1 MWQICDRDFGCLSSA
16 INLMIKANDL
26 KKWVTLGLILLLAL
40 PCIFL
45 VMTQHYL
52 PQRSRHVDYY
62 VNPLNSIPGTL
73 NLLTNAPPP
82 QITIIDYSPAQA
94 IKVAIDDPLDCAAYL
109 DTESVS
115 WIDIEGLGNVETWK
129 KLNQVFQLHPIAL
142 EDIVNVPQRPK
153 VEEYDDHLVVI
164 ARMVTLV
171 EASDIFLSEQISF
184 VLGKNYLLSV
194 QEESDYDC
202 LEGVRE
208 RIRTSKGTMRRQG
221 ADYLLYALLDAIIDG
236 VFPILEIYGELIE
249 DLESEV
255 LSEPTPKTLQK
266 INIIKRDLLTIRRT
280 LWPQRDAINSLIR
293 DGNDLIRDE
302 VRVYLRDCY
311 DHTIQIIDMVE
322 TYREIA
328 SSLTDIYLSSVS
340 NRMNEIM
347 KILTIISSIFIPLT
361 FIAGIYG
368 MNFNTEKSPY
378 NMPELNTY
386 WGYMV
391 VLIVMGMIAIAM
403 LIFFARKGWFNNFT
417 KAEDEVMLGRKVLGR
432 RRR

>member
-1 MWQICDRDFGCLSSA
+1 
-16 INLMIKANDL
+16 
-26 KKWVTLGLILLLAL
+26 
-40 PCIFL
+40 
-45 VMTQHYL
+45 
-52 PQRSRHVDYY
+52 
-62 VNPLNSIPGTL
+62 
-73 NLLTNAPPP
+73 
-82 QITIIDYSPAQA
+82 
-94 IKVAIDDPLDCAAYL
+94 
-109 DTESVS
+109 VS
-115 WIDIEGLGNVETWK
+115 WIDIEGFGNAETWE

-184 VLGKNYLLSV
+184 VLGKNYLLTV

-208 RIRTSKGTMRRQG
+208 GIRTSKGTIRRQG
-221 ADYLLYALLDAIIDG
+221 ADYLLYSLLDAIIDG
-236 VFPILEIYGELIE
+236 VFPILEIYGELIQ
-249 DLESEV
+249 DLEGEV
-255 LSEPTPKTLQK
+255 VANPTPKTLEK
-266 INIIKRDLLTIRRT
+266 INTIKRDLLTIRRT
-280 LWPQRDAINSLIR
+280 LWPQRDTINSLIR
-293 DGNDLIRDE
+293 DGNELIHDE
-302 VRVYLRDCY
+302 VRIYLRDCY

-386 WGYMV
+386 WGYV
-391 VLIVMGMIAIAM
+391 VVWIVMLMIAIAM
-403 LIFFARKGWFNNFT
+403 IIFFARKGWFSNLTESEEKSTFT
-417 KAEDEVMLGRKVLGR
+417 RKFSVQR
-432 RRR
+432 RY

>member
-1 MWQICDRDFGCLSSA
+1 
-16 INLMIKANDL
+16 
-26 KKWVTLGLILLLAL
+26 
-40 PCIFL
+40 
-45 VMTQHYL
+45 MTQHYL
-52 PQRSRHVDYY
+52 PLRSRHIDYF

-73 NLLTNAPPP
+73 NLPLKAPPP
-82 QITIIDYSPAQA
+82 KIIIIDYNLDKAT
-94 IKVAIDDPLDCAAYL
+94 KVAIADPLDCAAYL

-115 WIDIEGLGNVETWK
+115 WIDVEGFGNQETWE
-129 KLNQVFQLHPIAL
+129 KLNQVFHLHPIAL

-171 EASDIFLSEQISF
+171 EASEIFVSEQISL
-184 VLGKNYLLSV
+184 VLGKNYLLTV

-202 LEGVRE
+202 LDGVRE
-208 RIRTSKGTMRRQG
+208 RIRTSKGTIRRQG
-221 ADYLLYALLDAIIDG
+221 PDYLLYALLDAIIDG

-249 DLESEV
+249 DLEAEV
-255 LSEPTPKTLQK
+255 VASPTPKTLQK
-266 INIIKRDLLTIRRT
+266 INTVKRDLLTIRRT

-293 DGNDLIRDE
+293 DGNELIRDE
-302 VRVYLRDCY
+302 VRIYLRDCY

-347 KILTIISSIFIPLT
+347 KILTIISSVFIPLT

-368 MNFNTEKSPY
+368 MNFNTEKSPF

-386 WGYMV
+386 WGYVV
-391 VLIVMGMIAIAM
+391 VLIVMFTIAIAM
-403 LIFFARKGWFNNFT
+403 IIFFARKGWFSDFT
-417 KAEDEVMLGRKVLGR
+417 KSEDDNRSFPKPLVHR
-432 RRR
+432 RFWR

>member
-1 MWQICDRDFGCLSSA
+1 MRYCRLSSS
-16 INLMIKANDL
+16 LSPH
-26 KKWVTLGLILLLAL
+26 LA
-40 PCIFL
+40 
-45 VMTQHYL
+45 MTQHYL

-73 NLLTNAPPP
+73 NLPLNAPPP
-82 QITIIDYSPAQA
+82 QITIIDYNLAKA
-94 IKVAIDDPLDCAAYL
+94 TKVTIDNPLDCAAYL

-115 WIDIEGLGNVETWK
+115 WIDVEGFGNAETWE

-164 ARMVTLV
+164 ARMVTLI

-184 VLGKNYLLSV
+184 VLGKNYLLTV

-208 RIRTSKGTMRRQG
+208 RIRTSKGTIRRQG
-221 ADYLLYALLDAIIDG
+221 ADYLLYSLLDAIIDG
-236 VFPILEIYGELIE
+236 VFPILEIYGELIQ
-249 DLESEV
+249 DLEGEV
-255 LSEPTPKTLQK
+255 VANPTPKTLEK
-266 INIIKRDLLTIRRT
+266 INTIKRDLLTIRRT

-293 DGNDLIRDE
+293 DGNELIHDE
-302 VRVYLRDCY
+302 VRIYLRDCY

-386 WGYMV
+386 WGYV
-391 VLIVMGMIAIAM
+391 VVWIVMLMIAIAM
-403 LIFFARKGWFNNFT
+403 IIFFARKGWFSNLTESEEKSTFT
-417 KAEDEVMLGRKVLGR
+417 RKFSAQR
-432 RRR
+432 RY